1 MEEII
6 FKKTGKSRS
15 GFFIMDGEEQLAEME
30 VGIEGNIM
38 TVYHTEVAA
47 QAEGRGFGKKLLTA
61 MVDHARNNSLK
72 VVALC
77 PFVHGQF
84 KRYPDQYRDI
94 INKTPVN

>member
-6 FKKTGKSRS
+6 FKKTRNSRA
-15 GFFIMDGEEQLAEME
+15 GFFMMDGEEQLAEME

-47 QAEGRGFGKKLLTA
+47 QAEGKGFGKKLLAA
-61 MVDHARNNSLK
+61 MVEHARSNGLK

-84 KRYPDQYRDI
+84 KRYPEQYADI
-94 INKTPVN
+94 INKTPVS